1 MRDADE
7 ARYGRTSLL
16 LLNVCPFTLRH
27 VINDYY
33 VKHGYTSLQDFLDKN
48 KHDLYHI
55 LNRRCCC
62 RRIQSRVTPMNRS
75 QWDLLFSKNSSSCPK
90 GYTGDC
96 PCQYDAKPGV
106 ISDVMDITL
115 CCLFIKNICTRHAG
129 INMSHVDTIRTIR
142 NHIIHAEKAHLDVLT
157 YNGYWNRVRFALL
170 DLANNVSPK
179 VYTDT
184 LNMIQELETRVMN
197 ASEIGEIRKLL
208 VDQKRIEVLEEVCIL
223 NKHGRSASKSRRQG
237 KIIRMTNFDNDHIPV
252 LSTKSIL

>member
-1 MRDADE
+1 MSDADE

-16 LLNVCPFTLRH
+16 LLKVCPFTLRH
-27 VINDYY
+27 VINNYHS
-33 VKHGYTSLQDFLDKN
+33 KHGYTSLQDFLDKN
-48 KHDLYHI
+48 KHDLYHL

-62 RRIQSRVTPMNRS
+62 RLIQSRVTPMNRS
-75 QWDLLFSKNSSSCPK
+75 QWDLLFSKNSSSCPI
-90 GYTGDC
+90 GYTGIV
-96 PCQYDAKPGV
+96 PVNMTQSP
-106 ISDVMDITL
+106 SHQTL
-115 CCLFIKNICTRHAG
+115 WTSHYVVFFIKNICSRHAG

-197 ASEIGEIRKLL
+197 ASELGEIRKLL

-223 NKHGRSASKSRRQG
+223 NKHGRSANQVFSLKVEKARQ
-237 KIIRMTNFDNDHIPV
+237 NY
-252 LSTKSIL
+252 